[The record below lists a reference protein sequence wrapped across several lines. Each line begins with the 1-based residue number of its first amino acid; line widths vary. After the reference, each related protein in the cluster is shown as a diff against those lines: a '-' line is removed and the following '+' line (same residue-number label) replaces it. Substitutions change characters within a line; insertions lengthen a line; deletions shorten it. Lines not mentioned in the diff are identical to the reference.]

1 MILTDSTS
9 VLKGTGT
16 GLAIAVSAIASATTA
31 FRQFMVYFG
40 IVISQ
45 AITGSV
51 GLIKNGTGTLTLTG
65 NNTYTGGTT
74 VRQGT
79 LTISGTGQL
88 GGGSYAGNIANT
100 GALIHA
106 ATTNQTLSG
115 IMSGTG
121 ALTKS
126 GTSTLTLNPGAA
138 SSVGIFSLTN
148 GSVFLSSGTLS
159 VTTSSSF
166 RMGSSNAP
174 TFTLNGGTLN
184 TDGVAYV
191 GGDITGGRAT
201 FTLTSG
207 TWTNTGSFISVMFG
221 STGNGSVMNVNG
233 GLVDSTRI
241 QLGQNAGTSTLNLN
255 GGIVVVDSFFNTFS
269 TAVLNLNGGTLR
281 AKTTSTNFLAFSG
294 SFSVNVMTGGA
305 IFDTNSLNL
314 TVTVPLLSGTAGD
327 GGLTKQSAGTLFL
340 DGTLSYLG
348 ATNIVGG
355 FLRAKK
361 TVGASTAT
369 ATFTGGGTSL
379 SVAFNVS
386 PPAAT
391 TTDFRFFQGTTTQ
404 TYGTITLTGVPVGT
418 TATYT
423 SATST
428 LAVTV
433 P

>member
-1 MILTDSTS
+1 MILTASTS
-9 VLKGTGT
+9 SKVGATN
-16 GLAIAVSAIASATTA
+16 VNAIASATAA
-31 FRQFMVYFG
+31 FRQFMVYAATT
-40 IVISQ
+40 ISQ

-65 NNTYTGGTT
+65 TNTYTEATT
-74 VRQGT
+74 ISAGT

-100 GALIHA
+100 GALIHV

-126 GTSTLTLNPGAA
+126 GTSTLTLNPGAS
-138 SSVGIFSLTN
+138 SSVGIFTLTN
-148 GSVFLSSGTLS
+148 GSVLLSSGTLS
-159 VTTSSSF
+159 VTTSGGL
-166 RMGSSNAP
+166 RMGSSLAP
-174 TFTLNGGTLN
+174 TFTLNGGNLN
-184 TDGVAYV
+184 TTSNAYI
-191 GGDITGGRAT
+191 GGDLTGGRAT

-207 TWTNTGSFISVMFG
+207 TWTHTGSFISVQFG

-233 GLVDSTRI
+233 GLVDSTQI

-255 GGIVVVDSFFNTFS
+255 GGVVSVNTFFNTGS

-281 AKTTSTNFLAFSG
+281 AKSTQANFMAFAG
-294 SFSVNVMTGGA
+294 EGSVNVLAGGA
-305 IFDTNSLNL
+305 IFDTNSFNN
-314 TVTVPLLSGTAGD
+314 TITVPLLSGTAGD
-327 GGLTKQSAGTLFL
+327 GGLTKQGAGTLSL
-340 DGTLSYLG
+340 DGNLTYTG
-348 ATNIVGG
+348 ATNISGG

-369 ATFTGGGTSL
+369 ATFQSGGISL
-379 SVAFNVS
+379 SVVFNVA
-386 PPAAT
+386 PPSGT
-391 TTDFRFFQGTTTQ
+391 TAFRFFQGATTQ
-404 TYGTITLTGVPVGT
+404 AYSTITLAGVPAGT
-418 TATYT
+418 TAIYT

-428 LAVTV
+428 LAVIV

>member
-1 MILTDSTS
+1 MILTASTS
-9 VLKGTGT
+9 SKVGATN
-16 GLAIAVSAIASATTA
+16 VNAIASATAA
-31 FRQFMVYFG
+31 FRQFMVYAATT
-40 IVISQ
+40 ISQ

-65 NNTYTGGTT
+65 TNTYTEATT
-74 VRQGT
+74 ISAGT

-100 GALIHA
+100 GALIHV

-126 GTSTLTLNPGAA
+126 GTSTLTLNPGAS
-138 SSVGIFSLTN
+138 SSVGIFTLTN
-148 GSVFLSSGTLS
+148 GSVLLSSGTLS
-159 VTTSSSF
+159 VTTNSGL
-166 RMGSSNAP
+166 RMGSSLAP
-174 TFTLNGGTLN
+174 TFTLNGGNLN
-184 TDGVAYV
+184 TTSNAYI
-191 GGDITGGRAT
+191 GGDFTGGRAT

-207 TWTNTGSFISVMFG
+207 TWTHTSSFISVQFG
-221 STGNGSVMNVNG
+221 SSGNGSVMNVNG
-233 GLVDSTRI
+233 GLVDSPRI

-255 GGIVVVDSFFNTFS
+255 GGIVSVDSFFNTGS
-269 TAVLNLNGGTLR
+269 TSVLNLNGGTLR
-281 AKTTSTNFLAFSG
+281 ARTTSTNFLGFAG

-340 DGTLSYLG
+340 DGALSYLG
-348 ATNIVGG
+348 PTNIVGG

-379 SVAFNVS
+379 SVVFDVS
-386 PPAAT
+386 PPAAAT
-391 TTDFRFFQGTTTQ
+391 TNFRFFQGTTTQ

>member
-1 MILTDSTS
+1 LPNDFVLTAET
-9 VLKGTGT
+9 L
-16 GLAIAVSAIASATTA
+16 
-31 FRQFMVYFG
+31 QFHTLVANT
-40 IVISQ
+40 ITISGNISG
-45 AITGSV
+45 AGNLT
-51 GLIKNGTGTLTLTG
+51 KTGTGTLTLTG
-65 NNTYTGGTT
+65 NNTYTGATT
-74 VRQGT
+74 ISAGT
-79 LTISGTGQL
+79 LEIGAAGRL
-88 GGGSYAGNIANT
+88 GGGSYAGNISNNGT
-100 GALIHA
+100 LLYSG
-106 ATTNQTLSG
+106 TNNQTLSG

-121 ALTKS
+121 AITKS
-126 GTSTLTLNPGAA
+126 GTSTLTINPGAS
-138 SSVGIFSLTN
+138 SSVGIFSLSN

-159 VTTSSSF
+159 VTTNSGF
-166 RMGSSNAP
+166 RMGSSLAP

-184 TDGVAYV
+184 TTGTSLI
-191 GGDITGGRAT
+191 GGDAPGGRAT

-207 TWTNTGSFISVMFG
+207 TWTHTGGFISVQFG

-233 GLVDSTRI
+233 GLVDSLRI

-255 GGIVVVDSFFNTFS
+255 GGIVSANDLFNTGS

-281 AKTTSTNFLAFSG
+281 AKSTSNLMAFGGAS
-294 SFSVNVMTGGA
+294 SAVNVMTGGA
-305 IFDTNSLNL
+305 IFDTNSFNS
-314 TVTVPLLSGTAGD
+314 TISVPLLSGTAGD
-327 GGLTKQSAGTLFL
+327 GGLKKQGAGTLFL
-340 DGTLSYLG
+340 DGALSYLG
-348 ATNIVGG
+348 PTNIIGG